1 MIRLKKEMNGIPKD
15 EYWENQQGNL
25 TNKAKGEHPMS
36 KVGKPNGIVP
46 MQEAQKIMK
55 MVSVADFQIF

>member
-1 MIRLKKEMNGIPKD
+1 MNGIPKD

-36 KVGKPNGIVP
+36 KVGKPNGLVP